1 MVTIDQDTLS
11 ARVPPPLP
19 PRPRR
24 TGSSAADDTPSR
36 SLGAGTEDHGEVK
49 RGDDGSVDDVGSM
62 EDEAEVV
69 DELPLPDLYVPGKI
83 VHIYR

>member
-1 MVTIDQDTLS
+1 M
-11 ARVPPPLP
+11 PPLP

-24 TGSSAADDTPSR
+24 TGSSAADDTAPVSTSP
-36 SLGAGTEDHGEVK
+36 SLGAGAEDHGEVK
-49 RGDDGSVDDVGSM
+49 RADDGSVDDVGST